1 MLAKEIW
8 DKLSAIDVSEHTE
21 KKGKFTYLSW
31 AWAWAE
37 FSKHYPNCDYKLSD
51 RVFPDGTMEVQC
63 KIKVFN
69 DTETVKRNMWLPVLN
84 HQNKSITNPNSFDIN
99 TAKMRCLVKCLA
111 MYGLGLYIYAGEDLP
126 DIDYKETYS
135 SSIDA
140 IRSGIASEDFS
151 TASEE
156 WFTLPKHV
164 QTGLWVATTKGG
176 AFTTK
181 EREVMKS
188 TEFRQAYYGADK

>member
-8 DKLSAIDVSEHTE
+8 DTLSTIDVSEHTE

-51 RVFPDGTMEVQC
+51 RVFPDGTMEVHC

-69 DTETVKRNMWLPVLN
+69 ETETVKRNMWLPVLN

-126 DIDYKETYS
+126 ESDPEAIAADWIAKIDESADMDSLQLNFK
-135 SSIDA
+135 
-140 IRSGIASEDFS
+140 
-151 TASEE
+151 TAYQA
-156 WFTLPKHV
+156 LANNRKA
-164 QTGLWVATTKGG
+164 VALITTKKD
-176 AFTTK
+176 AK
-181 EREVMKS
+181 KRELS
-188 TEFRQAYYGADK
+188 Q